1 VALGPGYKVGFR
13 SQRVA
18 TTSKSRINIDGLT
31 PGQFYWFAVS
41 AIGAAGESSKS
52 EPCLVMAAA

>member
-1 VALGPGYKVGFR
+1 MSTTNDPFNWTSVG
-13 SQRVA
+13 

-31 PGQFYWFAVS
+31 PGKFYWFAVS